1 MSTENLKPTE
11 DLQPEKAETVAEQ
24 PDASIES
31 AGSAD
36 VDVNSFIEEYTGMT
50 DTMVAGKTAMSGTMV
65 ADKTAMSGTMV
76 ADKTA
81 MSGTMVADKTA
92 MSGTMVA
99 DKTAMS
105 GTMVADKTAMS
116 GTMVADK
123 TAISNTIV
131 ADQTTM
137 SNTLIADRTAMSG
150 TVQGKASSGVDAGD
164 KKGLDESAETDPETE
179 AIKEKIRER
188 KREKIRKA
196 RARRIRF
203 WTLFIILMIAIAAG
217 AFSLSGFFTVD
228 SIEVNGNSHFTA
240 EEIINNR
247 IHADGFLRKPVVR
260 EKLYEKLDMFYKMS
274 YFTRI
279 ELKRGTGFE
288 TLYAQEILYA
298 QADDKRVILHLADRD
313 ESFNYLLGD
322 LEKVLESCGL
332 FYRIHRSYI
341 INLLHVR
348 RYDSS
353 HVELKNGVSL
363 PLKARGFKEKYQS
376 FIFSQHR

>member
-1 MSTENLKPTE
+1 MLLGHWIGVKKEKPRFTPRE
-11 DLQPEKAETVAEQ
+11 GRFTPNRLIPLWKYAIIEPEKT
-24 PDASIES
+24 
-31 AGSAD
+31 
-36 VDVNSFIEEYTGMT
+36 
-50 DTMVAGKTAMSGTMV
+50 
-65 ADKTAMSGTMV
+65 
-76 ADKTA
+76 
-81 MSGTMVADKTA
+81 
-92 MSGTMVA
+92 
-99 DKTAMS
+99 
-105 GTMVADKTAMS
+105 
-116 GTMVADK
+116 
-123 TAISNTIV
+123 
-131 ADQTTM
+131 
-137 SNTLIADRTAMSG
+137 
-150 TVQGKASSGVDAGD
+150 
-164 KKGLDESAETDPETE
+164 KGG
-179 AIKEKIRER
+179 
-188 KREKIRKA
+188 
-196 RARRIRF
+196 F
-203 WTLFIILMIAIAAG
+203 LMRIAICDDEACENRNLRALIEDYAAKKDYYIQVDDYTSGRLLLAQPRYDLYFLDYKMDAMDGIAVAKALNERFNRAITVCYLTNYDG
-217 AFSLSGFFTVD
+217 A
-228 SIEVNGNSHFTA
+228 A

-274 YFTRI
+274 YFSRI

>member
-1 MSTENLKPTE
+1 M
-11 DLQPEKAETVAEQ
+11 
-24 PDASIES
+24 
-31 AGSAD
+31 
-36 VDVNSFIEEYTGMT
+36 
-50 DTMVAGKTAMSGTMV
+50 
-65 ADKTAMSGTMV
+65 
-76 ADKTA
+76 
-81 MSGTMVADKTA
+81 
-92 MSGTMVA
+92 
-99 DKTAMS
+99 
-105 GTMVADKTAMS
+105 
-116 GTMVADK
+116 
-123 TAISNTIV
+123 
-131 ADQTTM
+131 
-137 SNTLIADRTAMSG
+137 R
-150 TVQGKASSGVDAGD
+150 
-164 KKGLDESAETDPETE
+164 
-179 AIKEKIRER
+179 
-188 KREKIRKA
+188 
-196 RARRIRF
+196 
-203 WTLFIILMIAIAAG
+203 IAICDDEACENRNLRALIEDYAAKKDYYIQVDDYTSGRLLLAQPRYDLYFLDYKMDAMDGIAVAKALNERFNRAITVCYLTNYDG
-217 AFSLSGFFTVD
+217 A
-228 SIEVNGNSHFTA
+228 A

-274 YFTRI
+274 YFSRI